1 MPSSVWLLVFFSGW
15 PLSGGNGATSTD
27 HGRPSLPPSRDGCFS
42 EEGVRDLQSVHG
54 KYIEGETAA
63 GVNNDGDES
72 IALESVMEEEHEEN
86 AEVECKFEGEDD
98 DVVCQEAQNSGVV
111 QKMVRKFSHRGMK
124 QMPLLVRRNT
134 VARCTN
140 VANDV
145 RVGKSSTLRQNSQ
158 VIWDDDVTGADAAT
172 DHEFSS
178 LMKRVSDIK
187 LEGRL
192 PEEDA
197 LQGES
202 SSLSRGSASRMSL
215 PSGALKSYMRS
226 TKASVM
232 KTREGSPP
240 CAVETN
246 KNQPASRG
254 SQNSQAST
262 GDSKR
267 PSSSKG
273 KTHTPPPEGTDGL
286 PRRKGVVV
294 KPNIPPVLL
303 KGINRMQK
311 PASSSQATDNCSEG
325 RSTVPTTVSTEKENL
340 SICSKTESK
349 EKSQEVAASLPHHL
363 LSGQCQDNCSQ
374 CSLVDLWFTIWH
386 VEFHK
391 K

>member
-1 MPSSVWLLVFFSGW
+1 MPSFVWLLVFFSGW

-42 EEGVRDLQSVHG
+42 EEGVRDIQNIHR
-54 KYIEGETAA
+54 KHIEGETAA
-63 GVNNDGDES
+63 GLNNDGDHS

-86 AEVECKFEGEDD
+86 AERDCKFKVEDD
-98 DVVCQEAQNSGVV
+98 DVVCQEVQKAGVV
-111 QKMVRKFSHRGMK
+111 QKMVRKFSRRGMK

-140 VANDV
+140 FAND
-145 RVGKSSTLRQNSQ
+145 VGKSSTLQQSSQ

-178 LMKRVSDIK
+178 LMKRVNDIK
-187 LEGRL
+187 LEGRSTIK
-192 PEEDA
+192 EDSV
-197 LQGES
+197 QGEI

-232 KTREGSPP
+232 KTRENSPP

-246 KNQPASRG
+246 KNLLASKS
-254 SQNSQAST
+254 SQTSQVFTSP
-262 GDSKR
+262 SKR
-267 PSSSKG
+267 PSTSKG
-273 KTHTPPPEGTDGL
+273 KTHTSSPEGVDSL

-303 KGINRMQK
+303 KGINKMQK
-311 PASSSQATDNCSEG
+311 FASSSQATNKCSEG
-325 RSTVPTTVSTEKENL
+325 QITVPSAVSTEKDSL
-340 SICSKTESK
+340 SVYSKIESK
-349 EKSQEVAASLPHHL
+349 EKSQEMAASLPHHL